1 MAEKGHQITLV
12 SILPSNNPYM
22 RKKEREKK
30 MKEYSF
36 WVTETYVGQNSL
48 KEGKKKKKKK
58 KPDVN
63 ESIGFKNHRK
73 MDFLPHNIIDM
84 AGKRRYWV

>member
-1 MAEKGHQITLV
+1 M
-12 SILPSNNPYM
+12 
-22 RKKEREKK
+22 
-30 MKEYSF
+30 
-36 WVTETYVGQNSL
+36 GQNSL

-84 AGKRRYWV
+84 AGKRRY

>member
-1 MAEKGHQITLV
+1 
-12 SILPSNNPYM
+12 M
-22 RKKEREKK
+22 RKKEREKNE
-30 MKEYSF
+30 EYSV
-36 WVTETYVGQNSL
+36 WVTETYVSQNSL
-48 KEGKKKKKKK
+48 KEGEKKKKK

-84 AGKRRYWV
+84 AGKRRYRV

>member
-30 MKEYSF
+30 WRVQFLSHWNLCESKF
-36 WVTETYVGQNSL
+36 IKRG
-48 KEGKKKKKKK
+48 GKK